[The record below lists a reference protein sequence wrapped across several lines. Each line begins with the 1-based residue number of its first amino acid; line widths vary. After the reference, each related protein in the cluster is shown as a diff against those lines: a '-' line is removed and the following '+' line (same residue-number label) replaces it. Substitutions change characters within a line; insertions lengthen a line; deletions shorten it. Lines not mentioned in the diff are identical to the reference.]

1 MNDIKRQIWSDGS
14 IVYQE
19 KQTRCCSNTV
29 KVLDKDLIIHQL
41 YEIILEQQ
49 KQIKNLGELF
59 NNLKTM
65 FRVANEINKDDTIK
79 TNNNTTNSQVIK
91 NNIRYEKANYISDEG
106 PNFFI

>member
-1 MNDIKRQIWSDGS
+1 MNFGRLFNPYGASSIGRSIRSGINWSNILNNTQKTLG
-14 IVYQE
+14 IINQAIPVFYQ
-19 KQTRCCSNTV
+19 V
-29 KVLDKDLIIHQL
+29 KPM
-41 YEIILEQQ
+41 
-49 KQIKNLGELF
+49 F

-79 TNNNTTNSQVIK
+79 TNNDTTNSQAIK